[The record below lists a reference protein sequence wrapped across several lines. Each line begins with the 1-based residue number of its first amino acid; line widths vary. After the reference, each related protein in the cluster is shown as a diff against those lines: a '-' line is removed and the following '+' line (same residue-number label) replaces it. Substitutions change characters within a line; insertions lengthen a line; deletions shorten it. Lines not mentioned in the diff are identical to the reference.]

1 MDITHCKILETPV
14 LINSDC
20 ELSPQ
25 NIDICDICSDDRG
38 LISNQ
43 PKPSNPSPKGFLVQQ
58 SLNNTTYV

>member
-25 NIDICDICSDDRG
+25 NIDICIDDWG

-43 PKPSNPSPKGFLVQQ
+43 PKPSNPSPKGFLAQQ
-58 SLNNTTYV
+58 SLNNGTNV